1 MLKQELQV
9 LLRPVL
15 LEHNEQGRAWEEM
28 KSESDPRARILSV
41 TRDTY
46 REQHNL
52 IYVLGGCRWLL
63 CGEWIQGQKGKKKEL
78 GGYCCR

>member
-1 MLKQELQV
+1 M

-41 TRDTY
+41 TRDMY
-46 REQHNL
+46 RETTQSDL
-52 IYVLGGCRWLL
+52 RFRRMSLAAVWRMDTGTER
-63 CGEWIQGQKGKKKEL
+63 KKERVRRL
-78 GGYCCR
+78 LL